1 MPQSLLGSLSLVG
14 WGEKKGLV
22 SGLSPALFS
31 CLLLWAS
38 CSLYLFLK
46 LISLPLV
53 STLFQGVGTWRRSIK
68 PALLQLLGRE
78 LFPGGP
84 WFGVGG

>member
-1 MPQSLLGSLSLVG
+1 MGNLPVNIVEVLFRASPWSLSLRVTPSSHTYICLSLSRTPCG
-14 WGEKKGLV
+14 LRGKGGLV

-46 LISLPLV
+46 L
-53 STLFQGVGTWRRSIK
+53 
-68 PALLQLLGRE
+68 
-78 LFPGGP
+78 
-84 WFGVGG
+84 